1 MAFLT
6 PDEMQE
12 NLNVLLNPD
21 VDPEKRVEVI
31 TTLQQ
36 SYASGVAEY
45 EAITQK
51 QLETEEKLRK
61 SQNEAVS
68 LYSKL
73 TTQAYG
79 KTEEQQKEEDQL
91 DLQAT
96 ITVDDLLNV

>member
-12 NLNVLLNPD
+12 NLTVLLNPD

-36 SYASGVAEY
+36 SYASGVSEY

-73 TTQAYG
+73 TSQAYG
-79 KTEEQQKEEDQL
+79 KSKEEQEEEEKL
-91 DLQAT
+91 DLQTT
-96 ITVDDLLNV
+96 ITVDDLLKL

>member
-1 MAFLT
+1 MPFLT

-12 NLNVLLNPD
+12 NLNTLLNPD

-36 SYASGVAEY
+36 SYASGVSEY

-51 QLETEEKLRK
+51 QAETEEKLRK

-73 TTQAYG
+73 TSQAYG
-79 KTEEQQKEEDQL
+79 KTPEQQQEEEKQ
-91 DLQAT
+91 DLQEHVT
-96 ITVDDLLNV
+96 LEDLLLD

>member
-36 SYASGVAEY
+36 SYASGVSEY

-73 TTQAYG
+73 TSQAYG
-79 KTEEQQKEEDQL
+79 KSEEEKQQEEER
-91 DLQAT
+91 DLQES
-96 ITVDDLLNV
+96 ILLEDLLLD